1 MSVLPLERLSAILGC
16 WALMGLSTSSPTR
29 RSEVT
34 DACDRLLWEEWLP
47 LSERLLKGIL
57 GWKKTSICIIY
68 LKIIMPY
75 LSYLKLLYVQLF
87 TLI

>member
-1 MSVLPLERLSAILGC
+1 MSPLPLERLSAILGC

-68 LKIIMPY
+68 LKITMPY
-75 LSYLKLLYVQLF
+75 PSYLKLLYVQLF